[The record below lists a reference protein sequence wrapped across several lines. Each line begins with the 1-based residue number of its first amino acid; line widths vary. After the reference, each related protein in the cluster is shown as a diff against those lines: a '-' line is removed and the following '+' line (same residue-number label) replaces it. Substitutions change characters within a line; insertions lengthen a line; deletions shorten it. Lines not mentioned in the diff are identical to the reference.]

1 MRLMSFILNALQKAE
16 RDRLRDEKFEIE
28 DLTSSVWEPN
38 NTTRKPS
45 RRLIFQISSILILFC
60 LGVLI
65 FVYVSLKDVILDDE
79 TADTD
84 VTHLP
89 IESAPET
96 SVISGLQVGKSS
108 IIEAPSTPNIEI
120 TGSIF
125 LSDGSKSNRILIDDK
140 ALRTGDLVDLNWRV
154 ESIRDD
160 GVVLRF
166 KKHTVE
172 IPYP

>member
-1 MRLMSFILNALQKAE
+1 MSFILNALQKAE

-28 DLTSSVWEPN
+28 DLTSSVWELN

-45 RRLIFQISSILILFC
+45 RRLIFQISSILIIFC
-60 LGVLI
+60 FGVLI
-65 FVYVSLKDVILDDE
+65 FVYVNLKDVILDGE

-84 VTHLP
+84 VTYLP
-89 IESAPET
+89 IESAPE
-96 SVISGLQVGKSS
+96 SAFPGMQVGKSS
-108 IIEAPSTPNIEI
+108 IMEAPSTPIIEI

-154 ESIRDD
+154 ESIRGD

-166 KKHTVE
+166 KEHKVE

>member
-1 MRLMSFILNALQKAE
+1 MSFILNALQKAE

-45 RRLIFQISSILILFC
+45 RRLIFQISSILIIFC
-60 LGVLI
+60 FGVLI
-65 FVYVSLKDVILDDE
+65 FVYVNLKDVILDGE

-84 VTHLP
+84 VTYLP
-89 IESAPET
+89 IESAPE
-96 SVISGLQVGKSS
+96 SAIPGMQVGKSS
-108 IIEAPSTPNIEI
+108 TIEAPPTPIIEI

-154 ESIRDD
+154 ESIRGD

-166 KKHTVE
+166 KEHKVE